1 MVVGGQLF
9 QVEAAERQVGAA
21 NGLAVLIH
29 RNDLQKPV
37 CRDHG
42 TVCCGDVLLG
52 IKAEGDSGDL
62 AIHANAKGF
71 ILLQHLVQRH
81 KGFLALVVEA
91 GRGFGDFHLLACVHQ
106 LHVGD
111 VLAGIHH
118 AVGELNFFHLEFAQV
133 EGLALSRSVLAGGD
147 GVHYLARRVAQGAV
161 QGVDVLQG
169 GDFKHRTGQAL
180 HLIHRLV
187 NALVFCHRGKYLAG
201 LADFD
206 DSFLGHVGLGDFDH
220 RHAAFLAGIVLG
232 HIKVN
237 RGAVQHIAVGGLYF
251 NQGISRAVFQLFRRY
266 QIALGIGV
274 ERINGGRRRVSEGH
288 FHLAAIGTVNLEP
301 GPRIGDGDAGFRVHL
316 DHLDEAL
323 KVGVVDE
330 ITVGLAVLSDIHF
343 KIVHQLAAFPALG
356 LTDDIGAVG
365 QLLRLCKAVLIAD
378 EDIALRF
385 LGIFIAA
392 G

>member
-1 MVVGGQLF
+1 MAVGGQLF

-21 NGLAVLIH
+21 NGLAVLIR
-29 RNDLQKPV
+29 RNDFQKPV
-37 CRDHG
+37 RRDHG

-52 IKAEGDSGDL
+52 IEAKGHGGDF

-71 ILLQHLVQRH
+71 ILLQHLVKRH
-81 KGFLALVVEA
+81 EGFLALIIEA

-111 VLAGIHH
+111 VLAGIYH
-118 AVGELNFFHLEFAQV
+118 AVRELDFLHLEFAQV
-133 EGLALSRSVLAGGD
+133 EGLALGCSVLAGGN

-201 LADFD
+201 FADLD

-237 RGAVQHIAVGGLYF
+237 RGAVQYIAVGGLDF
-251 NQGISRAVFQLFRRY
+251 DQGISRAILQLFRGDKV
-266 QIALGIGV
+266 ALGIGV
-274 ERINGGRRRVSEGH
+274 ERINGGRRRIGEGH
-288 FHLAAIGTVNLEP
+288 FHLAAIRAVNLEP
-301 GPRIGDGDAGFRVHL
+301 GPCIGNSDAGFRIHL

-323 KVGVVDE
+323 KIGVVDKVA
-330 ITVGLAVLSDIHF
+330 VGLAILGDIHF

-356 LTDDIGAVG
+356 LADDIGAIR
-365 QLLRLCKAVLIAD
+365 QLFRLSKAVLIAD
-378 EDIALRF
+378 KNIALGF

>member
-1 MVVGGQLF
+1 MREL
-9 QVEAAERQVGAA
+9 
-21 NGLAVLIH
+21 
-29 RNDLQKPV
+29 D
-37 CRDHG
+37 
-42 TVCCGDVLLG
+42 
-52 IKAEGDSGDL
+52 
-62 AIHANAKGF
+62 
-71 ILLQHLVQRH
+71 
-81 KGFLALVVEA
+81 FL
-91 GRGFGDFHLLACVHQ
+91 
-106 LHVGD
+106 
-111 VLAGIHH
+111 
-118 AVGELNFFHLEFAQV
+118 HLELAQV
-133 EGLALSRSVLAGGD
+133 EGLALGCPVLAGGD

-206 DSFLGHVGLGDFDH
+206 DSFLGHVGLGDFNH
-220 RHAAFLAGIVLG
+220 RHAAFHAGIVLG

-356 LTDDIGAVG
+356 LADDIGAVG

>member
-1 MVVGGQLF
+1 M
-9 QVEAAERQVGAA
+9 
-21 NGLAVLIH
+21 I
-29 RNDLQKPV
+29 
-37 CRDHG
+37 
-42 TVCCGDVLLG
+42 
-52 IKAEGDSGDL
+52 
-62 AIHANAKGF
+62 
-71 ILLQHLVQRH
+71 
-81 KGFLALVVEA
+81 
-91 GRGFGDFHLLACVHQ
+91 
-106 LHVGD
+106 
-111 VLAGIHH
+111 
-118 AVGELNFFHLEFAQV
+118 
-133 EGLALSRSVLAGGD
+133 
-147 GVHYLARRVAQGAV
+147 
-161 QGVDVLQG
+161 
-169 GDFKHRTGQAL
+169 
-180 HLIHRLV
+180 
-187 NALVFCHRGKYLAG
+187 
-201 LADFD
+201 
-206 DSFLGHVGLGDFDH
+206 
-220 RHAAFLAGIVLG
+220 LG

-237 RGAVQHIAVGGLYF
+237 RGAVQYIAIGGLYF

-323 KVGVVDE
+323 KIGVVDKVA
-330 ITVGLAVLSDIHF
+330 VGLAVLGDIHF

>member
-1 MVVGGQLF
+1 MREL
-9 QVEAAERQVGAA
+9 
-21 NGLAVLIH
+21 
-29 RNDLQKPV
+29 D
-37 CRDHG
+37 
-42 TVCCGDVLLG
+42 
-52 IKAEGDSGDL
+52 
-62 AIHANAKGF
+62 
-71 ILLQHLVQRH
+71 
-81 KGFLALVVEA
+81 FL
-91 GRGFGDFHLLACVHQ
+91 
-106 LHVGD
+106 
-111 VLAGIHH
+111 
-118 AVGELNFFHLEFAQV
+118 HLELAQV
-133 EGLALSRSVLAGGD
+133 EGLALSSSVLAGGD
-147 GVHYLARRVAQGAV
+147 GVHYLARRVAQGAI

-169 GDFKHRTGQAL
+169 GDFKHRIGQAL

-187 NALVFCHRGKYLAG
+187 NALAFCHRGEHLTG
-201 LADFD
+201 FADLD

-220 RHAAFLAGIVLG
+220 RHAAFFAGVVLG

-251 NQGISRAVFQLFRRY
+251 NQRVPGAVLQLFRRY

-274 ERINGGRRRVSEGH
+274 ERINGGRRRISEGH
-288 FHLAAIGTVNLEP
+288 FHLAAVRAVNLEP
-301 GPRIGDGDAGFRVHL
+301 SPRIGDGDAGFRVHL

-356 LTDDIGAVG
+356 LADDIGAVG
-365 QLLRLCKAVLIAD
+365 QLFRLSKAVLIAD
-378 EDIALRF
+378 KNIALGF

>member
-1 MVVGGQLF
+1 MAVGGQLL

-29 RNDLQKPV
+29 RNNLQKPV
-37 CRDHG
+37 CRDYG
-42 TVCCGDVLLG
+42 TIRCSDVLLG
-52 IKAEGDSGDL
+52 IKAEGHGGDL

-71 ILLQHLVQRH
+71 ILLQHLVKRH

-118 AVGELNFFHLEFAQV
+118 AVRELDFLHLELAQV
-133 EGLALSRSVLAGGD
+133 EGLALGRSVLAGGD

-220 RHAAFLAGIVLG
+220 RHVAFLAGMILG

-251 NQGISRAVFQLFRRY
+251 NQRVPGAVLQLFRRY

-274 ERINGGRRRVSEGH
+274 ERINGGRRRISEGH
-288 FHLAAIGTVNLEP
+288 FHLAAVRAVNLEP
-301 GPRIGDGDAGFRVHL
+301 SPRIGDGDAGFRVHL
-316 DHLDEAL
+316 DHLDEAG
-323 KVGVVDE
+323 KIGVVDE
-330 ITVGLAVLSDIHF
+330 VTVGLPVLCNIHL

-356 LTDDIGAVG
+356 LADDIGAVG
-365 QLLRLCKAVLIAD
+365 QLFRLSKAILVTG
-378 EDIALRF
+378 ENVALRF
-385 LGIFIAA
+385 FGIFIAA